1 MPAGP
6 TGRPRFLASVTSVA
20 EALTAVAAGAEII
33 DCKNP
38 SQGALG
44 ALSQETVCAIVE
56 AVAGRVP
63 VSATIGDLAP
73 DPDILCAAT
82 CAMASTGVEL
92 VKIGF
97 FDGGDAP
104 ASIAA
109 LGNLT
114 LGRARLVG
122 LLLADRNPDFNLIP
136 AMAAAGFAGV
146 MLDTATKDG
155 RALPDVL
162 QLAEIARFAGTAR
175 ANGLFVGLAGALR
188 LEHIPGIASLAPDV
202 MGFRGALC
210 AGSVRE
216 GSLEEGAVRTIAH
229 ELTSLARRP
238 SVRHTILEAKPI
250 LETQP

>member
-1 MPAGP
+1 MPAGT
-6 TGRPRFLASVTSVA
+6 TGRPRFLASVMSVA

-38 SQGALG
+38 AAGALG
-44 ALSQETVCAIVE
+44 ALPAQTVRAIVE

-73 DPDILCAAT
+73 RPEILCPATTAMAAT
-82 CAMASTGVEL
+82 GVDL

-97 FDGGDAP
+97 FDGGDAG

-109 LGNLT
+109 LGRLK
-114 LGRARLVG
+114 LGRAGLVG
-122 LLLADRNPDFNLIP
+122 LLLADRAPDFNLVP

-155 RALPDVL
+155 RALPDVMHPT
-162 QLAEIARFAGTAR
+162 EIATFVTSGHSA
-175 ANGLFVGLAGALR
+175 GLFVGLAGALR
-188 LEHIPGIASLAPDV
+188 REHIPAIAALSPDV

-210 AGSVRE
+210 AGTVRE
-216 GSLEEGAVRTIAH
+216 GSLEEGCVRAVARDLSA
-229 ELTSLARRP
+229 LARRP
-238 SVRHTILEAKPI
+238 SARHAILEAF
-250 LETQP
+250 Q

>member
-1 MPAGP
+1 M
-6 TGRPRFLASVTSVA
+6 
-20 EALTAVAAGAEII
+20 AAGAEII

-63 VSATIGDLAP
+63 VSATIGDLPP

-82 CAMASTGVEL
+82 RAMASTGVEL

-104 ASIAA
+104 ASIA
-109 LGNLT
+109 T
-114 LGRARLVG
+114 LGALKLGHARLVG

-136 AMAAAGFAGV
+136 AMATAGFAGV

-162 QLAEIARFAGTAR
+162 PLAEIARFADTAR

-238 SVRHTILEAKPI
+238 SVRHTILEATPI